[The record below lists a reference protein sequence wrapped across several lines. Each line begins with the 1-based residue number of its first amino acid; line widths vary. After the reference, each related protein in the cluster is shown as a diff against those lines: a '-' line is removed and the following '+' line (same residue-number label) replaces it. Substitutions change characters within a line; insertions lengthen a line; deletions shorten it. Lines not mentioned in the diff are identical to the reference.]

1 MPFLMMFFCL
11 LFLRIS
17 SLSSFAL
24 LPFPSL
30 FLFSHICISPFFF
43 HLSLSSFILYL
54 SYPFPLPFLSLPL
67 SSLKPIPALSSSL
80 SFSLPLYFHS
90 LTFISFLHS
99 LIIPSCSFL
108 HVFGP
113 PSLLLPFSSSLLSHA
128 LTKALTSPFLLLPS
142 LSPVNPYPSCL
153 FPSFSRHPFPLLSYL
168 PSPSSLLPY
177 PPSSPLPPHPPSP
190 PQLTRTNLIRL
201 MSVTQLIPRHKN
213 LHV

>member
-1 MPFLMMFFCL
+1 MASSGCPLYLARLSFPSSINLLPIYIPSLQPEFPALLRFIPRVTLLPCVLVSPDLMPLLMMFFCL

-142 LSPVNPYPSCL
+142 LSLSC
-153 FPSFSRHPFPLLSYL
+153 
-168 PSPSSLLPY
+168 
-177 PPSSPLPPHPPSP
+177 
-190 PQLTRTNLIRL
+190 
-201 MSVTQLIPRHKN
+201 
-213 LHV
+213 